1 MHTITK
7 ADIINA
13 LNEANFELD
22 GRTDYVRI
30 VEFVKHEFNKK
41 LTNQAVWAVINELKH
56 EDLEELD
63 FN

>member
-1 MHTITK
+1 MITK
-7 ADIINA
+7 QDIVNA

-41 LTNQAVWAVINELKH
+41 LTNSSVWAVINMIKN

-63 FN
+63 FD